1 MDYASRKAAIRRKV
15 EEAGADWFFVTNL
28 FNIRYLCGFT
38 GSHAYL
44 FVNRDR
50 LVFITDGRYDQQV
63 REEVKGCEIVIQGTR
78 KDHEAAADALG
89 DLSNARVL
97 FESGHC
103 TFAKFQQWQD
113 KLPAKEY
120 IGQDGMVESLR
131 VVKDEDEIAALR
143 RALEVAEQ
151 AHLKSLDFLKEGITE
166 RELAHFLEDEMW
178 KGGAQKESFDSL
190 ILFGERS
197 SLPHGK
203 PSDRKLKKGDIVL
216 TDFGCLLDGY
226 CSDITRTV
234 CFGEPS
240 DEVRS
245 MYQAVLDSH
254 LAAADAIQAGMTGK
268 EADLS
273 SRRVIE
279 EAGRKDQF
287 IHGLGHGVGLEIHES
302 PRLSYIAEGV
312 LQAGH
317 VVTIEPGVYVP
328 EIGGIR
334 LENMAVVREGGCEVL
349 NQTPI
354 DLRVI

>member
-1 MDYASRKAAIRRKV
+1 MDYISRQAAVRQKV
-15 EEAGADWFFVTNL
+15 NDAEADWLFVTNL
-28 FNIRYLCGFT
+28 FNIRYLCGFS

-44 FVNRDR
+44 FVGRER
-50 LVFITDGRYDQQV
+50 MVFLTDGRYDQQV
-63 REEVKGCEIVIQGTR
+63 RHEVKGCEVVIQGAR

-103 TFAKFQQWQD
+103 TFAKFQQWQET
-113 KLPAKEY
+113 LPAREY
-120 IGQDGMVESLR
+120 IGKDGIVESLR
-131 VVKDEDEIAALR
+131 AVKDDDEIAALR
-143 RALEVAEQ
+143 RALDVAEQ
-151 AHLKSLDFLKEGITE
+151 AHLKSLDFIREGITE

-178 KGGAQKESFDSL
+178 KGGAPKESFDSL
-190 ILFGERS
+190 VLFGERS

-203 PSDRKLKKGDIVL
+203 PSERKLKRGDIVL

-234 CFGEPS
+234 CFGEPT
-240 DEVRS
+240 DEVKS
-245 MYQAVLDSH
+245 MYEAVRASH
-254 LAAADAIQAGMTGK
+254 LAAAEAICAGMTGK
-268 EADLS
+268 EADQV
-273 SRRVIE
+273 SRSVIE
-279 EAGRKDQF
+279 AAGRKDQF
-287 IHGLGHGVGLEIHES
+287 IHGLGHGVGLEIHEA

-317 VVTIEPGVYVP
+317 VVTIEPGVYIP

-334 LENMAVVREGGCEVL
+334 LENMAVVREGGCEAL

-354 DLRVI
+354 DLRII